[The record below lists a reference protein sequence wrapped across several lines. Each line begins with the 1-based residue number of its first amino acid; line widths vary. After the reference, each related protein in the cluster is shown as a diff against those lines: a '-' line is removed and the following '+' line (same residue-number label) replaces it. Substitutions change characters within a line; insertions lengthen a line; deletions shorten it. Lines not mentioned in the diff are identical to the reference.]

1 VGEKKTMYLTDDEK
15 RILNGQQ
22 GDIAR
27 RCMKFLVDYGEA
39 AGAEKLVDLD
49 GTVDLHPGSNWVGVY
64 DIKPEEIAA
73 LARKGE
79 RFKVPTFSDKVTAP
93 SFVVDGWEKCG
104 VLPSSD
110 PAFHKKCLED
120 LQPYIDM
127 GMVPTFSCDH
137 YLVSSFWP
145 SLGQHCAWVE
155 SSAVPWVN
163 AVLGARSNFDGCFQT
178 AYLGKAPA
186 YDMHL
191 TENRAATVLVHCEA
205 ELNRDMDYDL
215 FGWAVGET
223 LGLKVPAF
231 VGIGRPTTSQ
241 LVKMN
246 SALNTA
252 GQVRMYHIPGMTP
265 EAPTLEAAFQGKPP
279 KETITITLK
288 DLKRVYELMNYGSST
303 DVDFVYLGCPHYNI
317 AELRKA
323 ADLLEGRKCRTRLWV
338 MTNPPTWKMA
348 DMAGYR
354 KKIEDAGALLLSGT
368 CPGLL
373 VGKVMPPSGYPKVF
387 AMDACKQDYY
397 ITGHCHPEKVQ
408 VRYGTMEDCIEAAV
422 TGKWKG
428 EWR

>member
-1 VGEKKTMYLTDDEK
+1 MFLTDEEK
-15 RILNGQQ
+15 RILDGEHGEIRQ
-22 GDIAR
+22 

-39 AGAEKLVDLD
+39 AGAERLVDLD
-49 GTVDLHPGSNWVGVY
+49 GTVDLHPGSGWVGAY
-64 DIKPEEIAA
+64 DIKKEEIAE

-79 RFKVPTFSDKVTAP
+79 RFKVPTFSDKATAP
-93 SFVVDGWEKCG
+93 AFIVDGWENCG

-110 PAFHKKCLED
+110 PAFHKKCLDD
-120 LQPYIDM
+120 LKPYMDM
-127 GMVPTFSCDH
+127 GMVPTFSCNH

-163 AVLGARSNFDGCFQT
+163 AIIGARSNFDGCFQT
-178 AYLGKAPA
+178 AYLGKVPA

-191 TENRAATVLVHCEA
+191 TENRAATVLVRCET
-205 ELNRDMDYDL
+205 ELKRDMDSDL

-223 LGLKVPAF
+223 LGLKIPAF
-231 VGIGRPTTSQ
+231 AGIGRPTTSQ

-265 EAPTLEAAFQGKPP
+265 EAPTLEAAFQGQKP
-279 KETITITLK
+279 KETVSISRD
-288 DLKRVYELMNYGSST
+288 DLKRVYELMNYGSS
-303 DVDFVYLGCPHYNI
+303 DDIDFVYLGCPHYNI
-317 AELRKA
+317 EELRKV
-323 ADLLEGRKCRTRLWV
+323 ADLLEGKKCNTRLWV
-338 MTNPPTWKMA
+338 MTNPPTYKVA

-354 KKIEDAGALLLSGT
+354 KKIEDAGGLLLSGS
-368 CPGLL
+368 CSGLL
-373 VGKVMPPSGYPKVF
+373 GGKVVPPAGFPRVI
-387 AMDACKQDYY
+387 AMDAAKQDYY
-397 ITGHCHPEKVQ
+397 ITGHCHPNKVQ
-408 VRYGTMEDCIEAAV
+408 VRYGTMEECVDAAV